1 MTVEGETKL
10 KNKERQKCEIWTR
23 IMGYFRPVSGYN
35 PGKKAEFYERRYFSE
50 EKALE
55 NINSSK
61 DSDTDP
67 ASPDQ
72 NGEET
77 TAPTKH

>member
-10 KNKERQKCEIWTR
+10 KNKERQKGGIWTR

-61 DSDTDP
+61 DADADS

-72 NGEET
+72 SGEE
-77 TAPTKH
+77 PTKH